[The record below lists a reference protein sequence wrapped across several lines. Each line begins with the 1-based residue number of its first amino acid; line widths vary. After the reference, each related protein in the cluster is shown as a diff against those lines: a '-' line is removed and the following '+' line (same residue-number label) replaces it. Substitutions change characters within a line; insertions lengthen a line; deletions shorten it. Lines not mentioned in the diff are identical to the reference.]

1 MAENKPTVKGS
12 LGQLAQRLKEDDPN
26 VFVLELGGGQYE
38 YQPMGAMNNAFRIN
52 VQGRCWDHVS
62 EDKLGRWVYRAM

>member
-1 MAENKPTVKGS
+1 MAKTKPGS
-12 LGQLAQRLKEDDPN
+12 ASVEPARDRSRDPN

-52 VQGRCWDHVS
+52 VQGRCWEHVS
-62 EDKLGRWVYRAM
+62 EDTLGRWVYRPVA